1 MEIAQLRSLVTIV
14 REGSFTAAAEK
25 LFVTQPALSQ
35 QIKAL
40 ETALGVQLF
49 ERRGRRLTVTAP
61 GELVLAHAEQMLAQM
76 QHLQDELA
84 ALQGLAQGRIR
95 VGTSDTVCLYLL
107 PPVVQTFRR
116 LHPGIEIHLTNRPS
130 AEVVAL
136 LVEGAIDF
144 GIVTLPVSE
153 AGVETEY
160 LCDRPEVAICSPEH
174 PLAAQ
179 REVALAQLAQYPLL
193 LLEKGTTSRRLL
205 DQLLNQTGLTPPI
218 IELGSIEVIKRYVEI
233 GLGIAVAPLLA
244 VQDEVR
250 TAHLHPL
257 TLPWLPVRA
266 LGLVRRRSSY
276 RTPAE
281 QRFLAVLQQS
291 LVVARSE

>member
-1 MEIAQLRSLVTIV
+1 MEIGQLRSLVTIA

-35 QIKAL
+35 QMKAL
-40 ETALGVQLF
+40 ETELGVQLF

-61 GELVLAHAEQMLAQM
+61 GELVLTHAEQMLAQM
-76 QHLQDELA
+76 QRLQDELA

-130 AEVVAL
+130 TEVVAL

-179 REVALAQLAQYPLL
+179 SAPSLVQLAQYPLL

-205 DQLLNQTGLTPPI
+205 DQLLNQTGLTPSI

-233 GLGIAVAPLLA
+233 GLGIAVVPLLA
-244 VQDEVR
+244 VQEELR
-250 TAHLHPL
+250 TNRLQALS
-257 TLPWLPVRA
+257 LPWLPVRA

-276 RTPAE
+276 TTPAE
-281 QRFLAVLQQS
+281 QRFLTVLQQS
-291 LVVARSE
+291 LTAEGSV